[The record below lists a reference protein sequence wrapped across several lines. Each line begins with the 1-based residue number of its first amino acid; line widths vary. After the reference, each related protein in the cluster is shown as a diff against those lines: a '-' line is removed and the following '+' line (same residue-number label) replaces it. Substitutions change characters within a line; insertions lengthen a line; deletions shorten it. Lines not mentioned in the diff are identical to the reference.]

1 MFVSLFRPFLPPPAG
16 STSELFVLLLA
27 SSGLCYRGTGIG
39 RATSAVQL
47 GEKSAIMTS
56 NTVMPSWLEL
66 EEAMMNPEFSDDAQD
81 SSVADEEAPP
91 PDDIPPIPNIFKDT
105 VSATKWADMSVV
117 ARAVHIEIGSRS
129 MRNIQRQ
136 EAKKS
141 LVRQQ
146 EMEDKEI
153 RAIIAVTTAASDHAT
168 QQASAAV
175 RHRDDL
181 RKQYATA
188 ELAASEA
195 ARAVEAR
202 CAELAAEERRATAL
216 LAKRRHTERHG
227 HLIPRQPLA
236 SPHLRSASRSPSP
249 PPPELDQAPSSVCT
263 VSAHTPEGSPYVY
276 ENDRQEGDSA
286 FLGVLI
292 TDFASCSQPS
302 FRVDEACEVKAA
314 AAGLACVTDDSPFAT
329 LKDVLDHAVADPD
342 SLSISAGGYRLVMAL
357 RSAHR
362 SAISEVDW
370 PRPPSVTTTLV
381 GGDGQV
387 YDTAERIRSAALRR
401 ALNQELSSRRDSDRT
416 GGSNR
421 DADRRYSSH
430 TGWSLRHADRRDGRQ
445 SGQRTNR
452 WGKRKRN
459 AQEEG

>member
-153 RAIIAVTTAASDHAT
+153 LPPITPRN
-168 QQASAAV
+168 
-175 RHRDDL
+175 RH
-181 RKQYATA
+181 
-188 ELAASEA
+188 
-195 ARAVEAR
+195 
-202 CAELAAEERRATAL
+202 
-216 LAKRRHTERHG
+216 
-227 HLIPRQPLA
+227 
-236 SPHLRSASRSPSP
+236 
-249 PPPELDQAPSSVCT
+249 
-263 VSAHTPEGSPYVY
+263 
-276 ENDRQEGDSA
+276 
-286 FLGVLI
+286 
-292 TDFASCSQPS
+292 
-302 FRVDEACEVKAA
+302 
-314 AAGLACVTDDSPFAT
+314 
-329 LKDVLDHAVADPD
+329 
-342 SLSISAGGYRLVMAL
+342 
-357 RSAHR
+357 
-362 SAISEVDW
+362 
-370 PRPPSVTTTLV
+370 RPPSATATT
-381 GGDGQV
+381 
-387 YDTAERIRSAALRR
+387 SA
-401 ALNQELSSRRDSDRT
+401 SSTPLPS
-416 GGSNR
+416 
-421 DADRRYSSH
+421 
-430 TGWSLRHADRRDGRQ
+430 
-445 SGQRTNR
+445 
-452 WGKRKRN
+452 
-459 AQEEG
+459 